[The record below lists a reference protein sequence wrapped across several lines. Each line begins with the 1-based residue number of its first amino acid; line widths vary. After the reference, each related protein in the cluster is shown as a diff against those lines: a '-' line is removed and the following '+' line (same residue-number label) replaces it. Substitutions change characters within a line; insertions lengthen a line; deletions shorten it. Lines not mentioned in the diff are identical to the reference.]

1 VKQHLPK
8 QRSQPRSADPVNPTT
23 ERLRTIT
30 EARAARDGAL
40 ELEARARFLAEA
52 SRVLASSLDFE
63 TTLQSVAH
71 LALPRLGDWCIVDVV
86 DDEGQERPVA
96 VASVDGADRDI
107 ARRLERSIPTAED
120 TPCAI
125 PFLGT
130 PSPMAP
136 ARQSPESGS
145 VPGVAAFAGPFRRA
159 VLRELG
165 VRAEICVPL
174 LARGRTLG
182 ALTLLI
188 TTSDRCYGPD
198 DLALAEEVAQRAA
211 VAVDNALLYREAE
224 RANAAKA
231 QFLATMSHEFRTP
244 MQTVMGFTELLL
256 LGRPE
261 PIPASARAYAER
273 IASASAHLL
282 QLIDQVLDFS
292 RLDAGR
298 DPVRAERVDIDAF
311 AREMMLLVEPL
322 ARAKGIQFLV
332 EAPAPGTVIVTDAG
346 KLRQVCYN
354 LLANAIK
361 FTERGEV
368 TLAATIDEGQLT
380 VEVRDTGV
388 GIPPSDLA
396 RIFDAFYQVE
406 RPAGEPRIGT
416 GLGLSISQR
425 LVRLLGGELRATS
438 TVDVG
443 TTFAFGLPLVPIPSP
458 RLVHD

>member
-1 VKQHLPK
+1 MKQHVPNR
-8 QRSQPRSADPVNPTT
+8 RSPVRGAEAVNPTT
-23 ERLRTIT
+23 ERLRTIS
-30 EARAARDGAL
+30 EAREARDRAL

-63 TTLQSVAH
+63 TTLQSVAR

-86 DDEGQERPVA
+86 DEEGEERPVA
-96 VASVDGADRDI
+96 VASVDQADRDI
-107 ARRLERSIPTAED
+107 ALRLERSIPTPDD

-125 PFLGT
+125 PFLGVPRDALGT
-130 PSPMAP
+130 YSAE
-136 ARQSPESGS
+136 AGS
-145 VPGVAAFAGPFRRA
+145 ATGVATFTGPFRRA

-188 TTSDRCYGPD
+188 TTSGRCYGPD
-198 DLALAEEVAQRAA
+198 ELALAEELAQRAA
-211 VAVDNALLYREAE
+211 VAVDNARLYREAE

-244 MQTVMGFTELLL
+244 MQTVMGFAELLL

-261 PIPASARAYAER
+261 PIPATARAYAER

-282 QLIDQVLDFS
+282 QLIDEVLDFS

-298 DPVRAERVDIDAF
+298 DSVCAEPVDIDAF
-311 AREMMLLVEPL
+311 AREMLLFVEPL
-322 ARAKGIQFLV
+322 AREKGIHFAV
-332 EAPAPGTVIVTDAG
+332 ETPAPGTVIITDAG
-346 KLRQVCYN
+346 KLRQICYN

-368 TLAATIDEGQLT
+368 ILAAMVDDGRLI

-388 GIPPSDLA
+388 GILPADLA
-396 RIFDAFYQVE
+396 RIFEAFYQVE
-406 RPAGEPRIGT
+406 RAAGEARIGT

-438 TVDVG
+438 TVGVG
-443 TTFAFGLPLVPIPSP
+443 STFAFVLPLDPNPSP
-458 RLVHD
+458 RLVHA